1 MVNHGSCKMRRLL
14 FKGCDPGEFDES
26 TPESDYAHSLHRKVT
41 IILLMILALF
51 VSLAA
56 ALSLGAVDVPIL
68 DTIKIMLNS
77 VTGGLF
83 GDPSEDYY
91 TRIIINLRMPRI
103 LLCTLA
109 GFSLGLAGA
118 VMQGLLRNPLVSP
131 FTLGVSTAASF
142 GAALAIVFGTAI
154 LGGSYYYNFEVF
166 GTYLSVDQLMK
177 TVSAF
182 LFGLLSIGIVLVL
195 TYRANVSR
203 STLILSGVI
212 ISYIF
217 QAGLMFMKY
226 VSDDTQ
232 LRDITMWMMG
242 GLSGATWGTILIIL
256 PVVIIC
262 SIYLEK
268 LAIDIN
274 TLSSGDDVASNLG
287 VDVQKLRTRGLIIST
302 LIASICIA
310 FTGTI
315 GFVGLMAPHI
325 CRKIIG
331 NDSRYLFPASAL
343 FGALILLISDI
354 VSRLIMR
361 PSELPVGILMYLI
374 GGIFFIW
381 LVFGKKLGRS
391 EA

>member
-1 MVNHGSCKMRRLL
+1 MHRILL
-14 FKGCDPGEFDES
+14 KGGDSDQFEES
-26 TPESDYAHSLHRKVT
+26 TPESNYMKGLHRKVS
-41 IILLMILALF
+41 ILMLMVLALF
-51 VSLAA
+51 LSMAA

-68 DTIKIMLNS
+68 DTIRIMLNS
-77 VTGGLF
+77 ITSGLF
-83 GDPSEDYY
+83 GDPSQGYY
-91 TRIIINLRMPRI
+91 TRIIMNLRMPRI

-142 GAALAIVFGTAI
+142 GAALAIVFGTTL
-154 LGGSYYYNFEVF
+154 LGGTYYFNFEVF
-166 GTYLSVDQLMK
+166 GTHLSVDQLLK
-177 TVSAF
+177 TIFAF
-182 LFGLLSIGIVLVL
+182 LFGLLSIGIVLIL

-226 VSDDTQ
+226 ISDDTQ

-242 GLSGATWGTILIIL
+242 GLSGASWGTILIIL

-268 LAIDIN
+268 IAIDIN

-287 VDVQKLRTRGLIIST
+287 VDVQKLRSRGLVIST

-325 CRKIIG
+325 CRKLIG

-354 VSRLIMR
+354 ISRLIMR

-374 GGIFFIW
+374 GGLFFIW
-381 LVFGKKLGRS
+381 LVFGKKLGRN

>member
-1 MVNHGSCKMRRLL
+1 MNRKL
-14 FKGCDPGEFDES
+14 FKTPDVSEFEES
-26 TPESDYAHSLHRKVT
+26 SPESDYAKSIHRKVT
-41 IILLMILALF
+41 ILLLMVLALF
-51 VSLAA
+51 LSMAA

-68 DTIKIMLNS
+68 DTIKIMFNS
-77 VTGGLF
+77 ISGGLF

-91 TRIIINLRMPRI
+91 TRIILNLRMPRI

-142 GAALAIVFGTAI
+142 GAALTIVFGTTL
-154 LGGSYYYNFEVF
+154 LGGTYYYNFEVL
-166 GTYLSVDQLMK
+166 GTYLSVDQLLK
-177 TVSAF
+177 TVFAF
-182 LFGLLSIGIVLVL
+182 LFGLLSIGVVLML
-195 TYRANVSR
+195 TYKANVSR

-226 VSDDTQ
+226 ISDDTQ

-242 GLSGATWGTILIIL
+242 GLSGASWGTILIIL
-256 PVVIIC
+256 PVVVIC
-262 SIYLEK
+262 AIYLEK
-268 LAIDIN
+268 IAIDIN

-287 VDVQKLRTRGLIIST
+287 VDVQKLRSRGLVIST
-302 LIASICIA
+302 LVASICIA

-325 CRKIIG
+325 CRKLIG

-354 VSRLIMR
+354 ISRLIMR

>member
-1 MVNHGSCKMRRLL
+1 MKMRRLL
-14 FKGCDPGEFDES
+14 SKGVDSNQFDES
-26 TPESDYAHSLHRKVT
+26 TPESDYTKSLHRKVS
-41 IILLMILALF
+41 ILLLMVSALF
-51 VSLAA
+51 FSMAA
-56 ALSLGAVDVPIL
+56 ALSLGAVDVPLL
-68 DTIKIMLNS
+68 DTIKIMFNS
-77 VTGGLF
+77 ITGGLF
-83 GDPSEDYY
+83 GEPSQDYY
-91 TRIIINLRMPRI
+91 TRIIMNLRMPRI

-142 GAALAIVFGTAI
+142 GAALAIVFGTTL
-154 LGGSYYYNFEVF
+154 LGGTYYMNFEVF
-166 GTYLSVDQLMK
+166 GTYLSVDQLLK
-177 TVSAF
+177 TIFAF

-226 VSDDTQ
+226 ISDDTQ

-256 PVVIIC
+256 PVVILCTIF
-262 SIYLEK
+262 LEK
-268 LAIDIN
+268 IAIDIN

-287 VDVQKLRTRGLIIST
+287 VDVQKLRSRGLVIST

-325 CRKIIG
+325 CRKLIG

-343 FGALILLISDI
+343 FGALILLVSDI
-354 VSRLIMR
+354 ISRLIMR

-391 EA
+391 KA